1 MTITAPI
8 EVIQET
14 QEFESGFRKRVLV
27 LKTTGE
33 YPQLLPFEFTKERCD
48 ALNALKV
55 GQTVTVHYDLRGN
68 EYNGRYYVNLSAW
81 KFDAEEN
88 GSVVI
93 ANAARE
99 KALNG
104 DMANQFNEDSE
115 GDILP
120 F

>member
-88 GSVVI
+88 GNAVI

-99 KALNG
+99 KAQRRDELP
-104 DMANQFNEDSE
+104 DFEDA
-115 GDILP
+115 P